1 MEFFKTKIIGFAG
14 TWNKS
19 WISIDTTREGRW
31 LKYTEELYNSIEIDL
46 KKIKNLTLVKDV
58 KNLAAPLSHNLPI
71 LVLDCPDRSLYLQS
85 SAEKETMALKDIIET
100 VAFSNTNSLNDQ
112 QLTSE
117 DIPVIVDKSI
127 SFVYGHG
134 CMTEGIYRH
143 SGGCLFIFS
152 I

>member
-1 MEFFKTKIIGFAG
+1 
-14 TWNKS
+14 
-19 WISIDTTREGRW
+19 
-31 LKYTEELYNSIEIDL
+31 
-46 KKIKNLTLVKDV
+46 
-58 KNLAAPLSHNLPI
+58 
-71 LVLDCPDRSLYLQS
+71 
-85 SAEKETMALKDIIET
+85 MALKETIES

-143 SGGCLFIFS
+143 SGVNTKINKLLELFKSNAWTVHLTRESFS
-152 I
+152 EHDVANALKRFFRTLNEPLLTEKLRQMFLDAANIDDPAKKLGRYRNLVELLPEINYNTLKKLIAHL